1 MSLGELVL
9 VWACVQ
15 REFSEP
21 SMVYMRILKRLI
33 HLFAQVTEDSIERST
48 RSDPPAPQAGKPH
61 PFQKQFRRVGGRS
74 VLQTHIAKRFMVRGG
89 GFVSLK
95 EEKEL
100 RDLQLVPKGS
110 QLATR
115 CVSQFVALH
124 VLKAIQ
130 ITAAVLHR
138 SDFPVFNFCIDAA
151 RVFKQQATQ
160 NEIFLDM
167 QKFGRQTHRLLR
179 EHFNSITI
187 VFQNMNILF
196 RHASPS
202 R

>member
-9 VWACVQ
+9 VWASVQ
-15 REFSEP
+15 RDFSEP

-33 HLFAQVTEDSIERST
+33 HLFSQVTEEAIEHRTTSE
-48 RSDPPAPQAGKPH
+48 PPAPQAGKAH
-61 PFQKQFRRVGGRS
+61 PFQKHFRRVGGKS
-74 VLQTHIAKRFMVRGG
+74 ILQAHIAKRFMVRGG

-100 RDLQLVPKGS
+100 RDLQLVPKSS

-115 CVSQFVALH
+115 CVSEFVALH

-130 ITAAVLHR
+130 VTAAVLGR
-138 SDFPVFNFCIDAA
+138 SEFPVFNFCIDAA

-160 NEIFLDM
+160 
-167 QKFGRQTHRLLR
+167 KC
-179 EHFNSITI
+179 S
-187 VFQNMNILF
+187 
-196 RHASPS
+196 
-202 R
+202 